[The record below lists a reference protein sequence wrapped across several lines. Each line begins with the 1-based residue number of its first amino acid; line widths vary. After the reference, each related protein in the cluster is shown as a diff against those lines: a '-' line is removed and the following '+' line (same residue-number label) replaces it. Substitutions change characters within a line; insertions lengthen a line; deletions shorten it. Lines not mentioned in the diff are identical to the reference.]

1 MNNRQLYLAWL
12 RTAAPTVYTAAIRKA
27 TGQTKNLGGLDTD
40 LLQQALSPSLRHS
53 FLGDD
58 TSDMDTSDLFSSSD
72 LTNTSPIVF
81 DPITFSTPSFDPGD
95 VSLPAPVTD
104 SSGNPIPVSSGS
116 TPAESAAPSIFSSV
130 LQAVTSIGNTVVN
143 ASQTNALIALNTQRA
158 AQGLPPVN
166 AAGQVVTAA
175 GTATTS
181 ASLLALEN
189 AIAGGSSSSLLPIL
203 LIGGLAFYF
212 LFGRNNRPSAA

>member
-12 RTAAPTVYTAAIRKA
+12 RTASPTVYTAAIRKA
-27 TGQTKNLGGLDTD
+27 TGQTRNLGGLNQD
-40 LLQQALSPSLRHS
+40 LLQQALSPSMRHS

-58 TSDMDTSDLFSSSD
+58 TSDMDLFSASD
-72 LTNTSPIVF
+72 LTDTSPITF

-95 VSLPAPVTD
+95 IAAPM
-104 SSGNPIPVSSGS
+104 PVAIDSGS
-116 TPAESAAPSIFSSV
+116 STLSTPVASSAPSIFASV
-130 LQAVTSIGNTVVN
+130 LQAVTSIGATVVN

-166 AAGQVVTAA
+166 AQGQVVTAA

-181 ASLLALEN
+181 AALLAFEN
-189 AIAGGSSSSLLPIL
+189 AIAGGSGSSSLLPIL
-203 LIGGLAFYF
+203 IIGGLAAYF
-212 LFGRNNRPSAA
+212 LLGRKSSAAA

>member
-27 TGQTKNLGGLDTD
+27 TGQTKNLGGLDSD
-40 LLQQALSPSLRHS
+40 LLQQALSPGLRHS

-58 TSDMDTSDLFSSSD
+58 GTDMDSSSSTFSASD
-72 LTNTSPIVF
+72 LTDTSAISFDPIVF
-81 DPITFSTPSFDPGD
+81 TPPVFDPGT
-95 VSLPAPVTD
+95 VTAPTPLPTD
-104 SSGNPIPVSSGS
+104 SSGNVV
-116 TPAESAAPSIFSSV
+116 TAAPTASPSIFSSV

-166 AAGQVVTAA
+166 AQGQVVTAA

-181 ASLLALEN
+181 AGLLALEN
-189 AIAGGSSSSLLPIL
+189 AISRGSGSSLIPML
-203 LIGGLAFYF
+203 LIGGLILY
-212 LFGRNNRPSAA
+212 LVMGRNPRPSAA